1 MKKTLGYAFL
11 LAGMIPLLANAH
23 VGYGSRNFG
32 TFGDIDAIS
41 TIPHQATTGNYGWI
55 DGTDSDYGDSHN
67 LRAYRFTL
75 DEPAT
80 VSLTFRQAASQVIDH
95 HGNVSTSQL
104 GLIPAFSLYQG
115 VAHIAPQRADYD
127 GADISRASRPD
138 YTEGSFRALTDWSI
152 GNDPGNLN
160 GMHIPASLSF
170 FKYIGHASDGTSFDS
185 DGMPDHMV
193 SKTFSNLAAGD
204 YSVFVGGSD
213 YLAQN
218 IANPNLLSKYG
229 VTGTLVAGA
238 VPEPE
243 TYAMLLAGLGLMG
256 AIVKKRNGSYGK

>member
-11 LAGMIPLLANAH
+11 LAGTISLPANAH
-23 VGYGSRNFG
+23 VGYSSRNFG
-32 TFGDIDAIS
+32 TFGDIYAIS
-41 TIPHQATTGNYGWI
+41 TVSDQATTGNYGWI
-55 DGTDSDYGDSHN
+55 DGTDSDYGDSHK

-75 DEPAT
+75 NEPAT
-80 VSLTFRQAASQVIDH
+80 VSLTFKQATSPVTDH

-115 VAHIAPQRADYD
+115 LAHIAPQPADYD
-127 GADISRASRPD
+127 GADISLASRPGN
-138 YTEGSFRALTDWSI
+138 TEGAFRALNDWSI

-160 GMHIPASLSF
+160 GMPIPASLSF

-185 DGMPDHMV
+185 DGTLDHMV

-204 YSVFVGGSD
+204 YSVFLGGAD

-218 IANPNLLSKYG
+218 TANPDLMTGYG
-229 VTGTLVAGA
+229 VTGTLVAGV

-256 AIVKKRNGSYGK
+256 AIVKKRNGKP